1 MTHFKGTKKVE
12 DVVIIPAYNPDV
24 RLEVLVEKLHEYGF
38 GILVVNDGSR
48 EEYRSVFNRISEKA
62 TIVNIEKN
70 GGKGGALKCG
80 MRELLKFFPDCKRFI
95 TADAD
100 GQHKPEDIVRVR
112 DELRQGSEFV
122 LTVRNFR
129 GDIPA
134 RSRFGND
141 LSRVIYTVLTG
152 HYFRDN
158 QSGLRGFKTEHTEWL
173 TRVGGEKYD
182 YEMNML
188 YVADKQAIPITTIM
202 IEALYIDGNSS
213 SHFDPIRDTLRIYK
227 RLFKSAWVSFAVLG
241 MVEQLVFVAGLV
253 FGYSFLHITMPIIAA
268 ISAGISFAL
277 NKFIAFR
284 QYRYNDWFRMIAFT
298 VMKHI
303 GYTFGCLLARFA
315 TPQLPMFIAFNLV
328 MIATVP
334 IEYYLRKLIHEGRY
348 RDINKEK

>member
-1 MTHFKGTKKVE
+1 ME

-24 RLEVLVEKLHEYGF
+24 RLEILVEKLAEYGF

-48 EEYRSVFNRISEKA
+48 AEYRSVFDRVSDKA
-62 TIVNIEKN
+62 TVVNIEKN
-70 GGKGGALKCG
+70 GGKGGALKRG
-80 MRELLKFFPDCKRFI
+80 MGELMTHFPDCKHFI

-122 LTVRNFR
+122 LTVRKF
-129 GDIPA
+129 GHDIPA
-134 RSRFGND
+134 RSKFGND

-158 QSGLRGFKTEHTEWL
+158 QSGLRGFKAEHIEWL
-173 TRVGGEKYD
+173 TRVSGEKYD

-188 YVADKQAIPITTIM
+188 YVADKQAVPITTIL

-227 RLFKSAWVSFAVLG
+227 RLFRSAWVSFAVFGIYQQMIFFISLF
-241 MVEQLVFVAGLV
+241 L
-253 FGYSFLHITMPIIAA
+253 GYSFLHITIPSVGAIAA
-268 ISAGISFAL
+268 AMSFIL
-277 NKFIAFR
+277 NKFVAFR
-284 QYRYNDWFRMIAFT
+284 HFRYNDWLRMIAFT
-298 VMKHI
+298 VLRFI
-303 GYTFGCLLARFA
+303 GYTFGCLVARLA
-315 TPQLPMFIAFNLV
+315 TPQMPMYVAFNIVMLV
-328 MIATVP
+328 MVP
-334 IEYYLRKLIHEGRY
+334 AEYYLRKLMHNGRY